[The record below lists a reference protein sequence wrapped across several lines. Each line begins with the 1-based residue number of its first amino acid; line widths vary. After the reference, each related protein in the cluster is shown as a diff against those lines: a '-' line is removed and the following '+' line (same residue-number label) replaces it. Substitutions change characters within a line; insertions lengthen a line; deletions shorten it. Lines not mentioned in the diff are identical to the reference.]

1 VGGTGPGGRA
11 GGARAG
17 VGAVAPPPRDPM
29 HPAVAR
35 RSRAGA
41 GAAAAG
47 AAAGRSPPPPQTR
60 MPLLR
65 RRRGNDRPIFQLY
78 PSRSPTP
85 HRSASRAL
93 NIKSYISNPMTTEAS
108 APPPPPRATKD
119 ANDECAGW
127 SGPVSLY
134 SPSSTQQTVDVV
146 GDKER
151 ALYLFRGTV
160 R

>member
-1 VGGTGPGGRA
+1 MGGTGGGVGA
-11 GGARAG
+11 GGA
-17 VGAVAPPPRDPM
+17 GAVAPPPRDPV
-29 HPAVAR
+29 HPAAAR

-41 GAAAAG
+41 GAAVAG
-47 AAAGRSPPPPQTR
+47 AVAGRSPPPPQTR
-60 MPLLR
+60 TPLLR

-85 HRSASRAL
+85 HRSPSRAL
-93 NIKSYISNPMTTEAS
+93 NIKSYISNPMITEAS

-127 SGPVSLY
+127 GGPVSLY

-146 GDKER
+146 GDNRAR
-151 ALYLFRGTV
+151 ALFIPGGCTV
-160 R
+160 I